1 MRGTQHTMTSSISCA
16 RISVAMATY
25 NGEKYIQEQLDS
37 LARQDLL
44 PMELVVTDDG
54 STDTTLEIV
63 EAFARS
69 APFEV
74 RIFRNEARLG
84 YADNFLK
91 AASLCSGDLI
101 AFCDQ
106 DDIWMERK
114 LSTCARFFSGSD
126 TMLVAHSAR
135 VLLHS
140 GLRGNQCPAYS
151 VTRLWEP
158 RLIDPF
164 AFALG
169 FATIINR
176 ELLRLVDYRSRPASF
191 RGHDRWLWFLAAGS
205 GKIATISDDLAFY
218 RQHGNN
224 LFGVSS
230 ATVADRAKDIIR
242 TTDYNALA
250 EREQECSS
258 ILRNAAQHAPAFAN
272 RLRESAD
279 MLDLRAQL
287 HRSRHRIYSRES
299 GFLRRAAAFSR
310 ILLVGGYLPDR
321 SHTRPGPRAG
331 AKDLILGIPGIR

>member
-1 MRGTQHTMTSSISCA
+1 MTASISCA

-25 NGEKYIQEQLDS
+25 NGEQYIQEQLDS
-37 LARQDLL
+37 IACQDLL
-44 PMELVVTDDG
+44 PLELVVTDDG
-54 STDTTLEIV
+54 SSDATLKIV
-63 EAFARS
+63 ETFARS

-74 RIFRNEARLG
+74 RVFQNETRLG

-91 AASLCSGDLI
+91 AASLCRGDLI

-114 LSTCARFFSGSD
+114 LSGCAKFFRDRG

-135 VLLHS
+135 VLLDS
-140 GLRGNQCPAYS
+140 GLHGNRCPEYR

-158 RLIDPF
+158 GSIDPF

-169 FATIINR
+169 FATIFSR
-176 ELLRLVDYRSRPASF
+176 ELLELTECRSRPE
-191 RGHDRWLWFLAAGS
+191 RLLGHDQWLWFLAASS
-205 GKIATISDDLAFY
+205 GKIATVADDLALY

-230 ATVADRAKDIIR
+230 ARVADRAKGIIQ

-250 EREQECSS
+250 KVERECSG
-258 ILRNAAQHAPAFAN
+258 ILLNVAQHAPAFAS
-272 RLRESAD
+272 RLRESAE
-279 MLDLRAQL
+279 MLNLRARY

-299 GFLRRAAAFSR
+299 GFMQRATAFSS

-321 SHTRPGPRAG
+321 SRTRLGPRAG
-331 AKDLILGIPGIR
+331 AKDLILGISGVR